1 MVLLAENPWSLRNVG
16 LLLSFASTGGILLFS
31 KPLSHAM
38 VESKTYAH
46 LEDHHPFLARG
57 LRPGITATCC
67 SLASSAFSLPI
78 CAVYFGVVSVSG
90 FVTNA
95 LCLWLISLIFSAG
108 LATAAASTDLPAH
121 RAGTRLA
128 DRACGAAGAWRDR
141 RTFVR
146 SLQRGFSGQSVCC
159 GLGGIF
165 SSARYG

>member
-1 MVLLAENPWSLRNVG
+1 MLLVENPWSLRNVG

-31 KPLSHAM
+31 KPLYHAM
-38 VESKTYAH
+38 VESKVYAH

-108 LATAAASTDLPAH
+108 LATAAASCICLPI
-121 RAGTRLA
+121 
-128 DRACGAAGAWRDR
+128 
-141 RTFVR
+141 
-146 SLQRGFSGQSVCC
+146 
-159 GLGGIF
+159 GLGSGWLIGCAAQLVLGAV
-165 SSARYG
+165 SYTHLYVYKRQASV